1 MNTPQN
7 NKKIEEFSDEMGN
20 TFKKTS
26 NITNFI
32 NLINMTQNNILLNES
47 TPTHEQ

>member
-20 TFKKTS
+20 TFTQTS
-26 NITNFI
+26 NIIDFI
-32 NLINMTQNNILLNES
+32 NMQTNDILLKARAL
-47 TPTHEQ
+47 TPEQ